1 MSFSN
6 DLEVKLLNHVF
17 GGSAYTKPVGIYAA
31 LFTAAPTGAGGG
43 TEVSGGSYQRM
54 PIGAMLVTPTDGT
67 NPTQASN
74 TGTMEWPV
82 ATADWGTI
90 THGAI
95 FDQPTGGNMLD
106 FSQLDNAKQIL
117 NGDVFRYQ
125 PGKLRVSLK
134 KSLPN

>member
-6 DLEVKLLNHVF
+6 DLEAKLLNHVF
-17 GGSAYTKPVGIYAA
+17 GAAAYTKPTTIYAA
-31 LFTAAPTGAGGG
+31 LFTAAPNGAGGG
-43 TEVSGGSYQRM
+43 TEVSGGSYVRM
-54 PIGAMLVTPTDGT
+54 PIGAMTITPTDGT

-74 TGTMEWPV
+74 AATMEWPV
-82 ATADWGTI
+82 ATADWGTV

-95 FDQPTGGNMLD
+95 FDAATGGNMLD

-117 NGDVFRYQ
+117 NGDVFRYIA
-125 PGKLRVSLK
+125 GKLRVQLK